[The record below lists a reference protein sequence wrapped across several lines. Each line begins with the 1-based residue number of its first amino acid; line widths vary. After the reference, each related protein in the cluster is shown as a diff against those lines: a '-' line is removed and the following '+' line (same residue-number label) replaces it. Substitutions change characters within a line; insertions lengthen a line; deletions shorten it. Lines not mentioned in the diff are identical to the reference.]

1 MYELYGIANPTNET
15 SVLFTKTADRNTPNV
30 IITSLNGEQLLL
42 TPKSA
47 VALRQWLQKEY
58 MHGEDA
64 ESYYAM
70 ELAMEKGR
78 LTKQAGSLGFRSS
91 FHRVKS
97 RAAEKVGNYR
107 KGG

>member
-1 MYELYGIANPTNET
+1 MLLKDFKKFTSNLDPNFHEVYELYSIANPTSET

-70 ELAMEKGR
+70 ELAMEK
-78 LTKQAGSLGFRSS
+78 AD
-91 FHRVKS
+91 
-97 RAAEKVGNYR
+97 
-107 KGG
+107 